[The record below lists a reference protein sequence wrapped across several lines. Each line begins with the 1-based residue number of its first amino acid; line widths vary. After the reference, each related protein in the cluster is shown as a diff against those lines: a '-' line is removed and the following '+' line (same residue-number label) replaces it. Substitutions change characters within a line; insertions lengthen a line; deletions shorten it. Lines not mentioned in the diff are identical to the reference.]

1 MREPEGLL
9 LPEVGKSQSTNAM
22 RAQDTEGQTQD
33 KGEED
38 ALKIFNIK
46 ATLAALALSYDG

>member
-1 MREPEGLL
+1 MREPEGFL
-9 LPEVGKSQSTNAM
+9 LPEVGKSEPATAL
-22 RAQDTEGQTQD
+22 RAQDTLDHTQD